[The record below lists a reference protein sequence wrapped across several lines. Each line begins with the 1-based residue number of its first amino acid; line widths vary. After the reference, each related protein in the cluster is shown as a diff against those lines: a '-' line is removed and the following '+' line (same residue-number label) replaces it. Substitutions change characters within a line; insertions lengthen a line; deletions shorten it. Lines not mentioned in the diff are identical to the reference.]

1 MALSC
6 VALYVCG
13 EVHVSLPVLVAVH
26 FIYGASNCAALS
38 CYSLIAEIV
47 DDAWIRTG
55 HRNDG
60 TLYSMVSCGT
70 KLGNAFGGSVGI
82 LALGAVGFVANTEM
96 SAATLSNMNKVINFG
111 PAAIFILAG
120 VFFGLITMTN
130 KLGRENEA
138 KVKELMAATPG
149 DSEG

>member
-1 MALSC
+1 M
-6 VALYVCG
+6 ALYVCG

-60 TLYSMVSCGT
+60 TLHSMVSFGT
-70 KLGNAFGGSVGI
+70 KLGNVFGGSLGI
-82 LALGAVGFVANTEM
+82 LDLGTVGFVANTD
-96 SAATLSNMNKVINFG
+96 
-111 PAAIFILAG
+111 
-120 VFFGLITMTN
+120 MTN

-138 KVKELMAATPG
+138 KVKELMGATPD